1 MAHTLLIH
9 LIITHVHLPL
19 THFYHNHPLPF
30 IQMDSYLRS
39 VGVNFDDDEAAAANV
54 NEDGNSENKGQG
66 QEEVV
71 AMEEDN

>member
-1 MAHTLLIH
+1 
-9 LIITHVHLPL
+9 
-19 THFYHNHPLPF
+19 
-30 IQMDSYLRS
+30 MDSYLRS